1 MIKIRK
7 LPPGKAI
14 GADDLQIRAR
24 QRNGGLSGVPE
35 HRKKRS
41 PRDMAHVELLCSL
54 VAAGRKLDS
63 ENLRLAVLLL
73 ETLIRNLQ
81 VHKTNE
87 PLGE

>member
-7 LPPGKAI
+7 LPPGRAT
-14 GADDLQIRAR
+14 GADDLQIWAR
-24 QRNGGLSGVPE
+24 RRNGGLSGVPE
-35 HRKKRS
+35 HRNQRS
-41 PRDMAHVELLCSL
+41 PRDLAHFELLRSL

-73 ETLIRNLQ
+73 ETFIRYRQ
-81 VHKTNE
+81 VRKPTE